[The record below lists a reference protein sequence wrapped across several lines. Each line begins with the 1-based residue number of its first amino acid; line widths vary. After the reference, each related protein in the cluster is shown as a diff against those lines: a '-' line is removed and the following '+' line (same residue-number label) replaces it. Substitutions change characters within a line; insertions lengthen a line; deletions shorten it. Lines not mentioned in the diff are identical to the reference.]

1 MRRAGTATNPVSTLQ
16 DESRRTDHFRT
27 TRAVKTNALVP
38 STRPR
43 CVDEL
48 WQSAAEKPRAEIH
61 DQDSVTGSQVST
73 ESPRESVR
81 VTLRAPPPSPA
92 VSSGSAAAAGGGGG
106 SGGDGG
112 SRHVTERSGCCSVTP
127 WSPKCLPRSH
137 VEEDDDEEGDETVAE
152 GRPPSLLRKCRR
164 GPVPNVPCTLD
175 RRTNWT
181 EELPLPTP
189 EQRMRET
196 ACQIVSDLVPIN
208 VSGSNFERQA
218 SARRS
223 FATSE
228 SIVRR
233 KKRLQRR
240 KTITGIPEH
249 VRRELGCCYGTDGW
263 RCHSLSRLGNSTF
276 LSALEPR
283 ETCDSACQ
291 TDDGEHHQQQRRE
304 NHRGGALPAPTPHV
318 VSPSERRV
326 RALLHR
332 RDGASDRISRSQ
344 GDVRGPALATNAARR
359 ATADIDSDDDDDDD
373 NNDKDSGRGGSG
385 GGGSAVGFSA
395 RREFGRD
402 LAAGRTP
409 VTDGDRQTRGREDA
423 DATTRVEVHRTDSDA
438 RDSASSEEGSVFL
451 PSNSSGSDRVCL
463 TDRGA
468 DGTETAGDMAN
479 LGHGESLSGGTS
491 RLKSNERPK
500 RLVNGVA
507 LPPAATH
514 EQYQCTSHGRSR
526 APSVAHVQG
535 LQLNNGAPVPPGQMP
550 AAATCAAA
558 DPDGAPMCRQRGG
571 GATSEVMGKCGA
583 AREAGSHHHHH
594 HHRGVFPETE
604 SSERSDAGSMFS
616 EDMDGYYTSMHFDSG
631 LRGRSYSS
639 ASSEPSHPGRGMRN
653 RSFSITKLRQK
664 PAPPKRDVS
673 LRRDAQPQI
682 ASACK
687 TGASGRDS
695 SDSASL
701 AESRAALAGCCA
713 RRAMVASHG
722 EEEKLRALRIYN
734 GTAGRH
740 EDALLNNHRV
750 RDATAAPHATS
761 ETPKSSSA
769 FVSTAN
775 NGPHRGLKIPN
786 GDVIPAAGYA
796 PHDAQELLGGR
807 ASPEGTQLAELRR
820 SLKLDIKTTH
830 VASTCQKNNTAHY
843 EDPWVLRDDSEA
855 AAETPTPGPERAT
868 VSSQVP
874 AMTPAMTPA
883 AAAAAT
889 PTVRRS
895 ESVDSWSYDE
905 MLPSE
910 AYHSL
915 SSSSTATG
923 TTVVEC
929 QRLGSD
935 EALSGTSP
943 RAAPSSPATTA
954 SSQSKS
960 SSPEKVSSVTSPS
973 SGYSSQSGTPTS
985 LVPAPLFPRSGSP
998 AVVKVK
1004 PKVPERT
1011 SSLKP
1016 PITHR
1021 PQPLPPPSVM
1031 AGEYREIVANSYPAV
1046 PGSAMSAG
1054 QRTKPSRESPMF
1066 HFPPDPCFVTAS
1078 LDGILLSRVMSSCSE
1093 LYSKRGHL
1101 VQSASFPCQ
1110 YASGV
1115 MGPLTGGG
1123 GGAIKMQDPAVTAV
1137 KVLDTHVGK
1146 GTPVPDYEFVK
1157 LRMENETCV
1166 LPKPLP
1172 DLLTDSQRPAHA
1184 AAPVS
1189 AYHHCGAHR
1198 RHRHCQPDATKPIVQ
1213 ASAASP
1219 HEAQDFMDRKK
1230 CADPTIDSSDQYH
1243 TSAVPAAV
1251 AVGVAAETAKCDISS
1266 SARVNRAKVSCAE
1279 SVTKSNKKSESEPLP
1294 KCLDE
1299 STLTPATPTLLHQ
1312 PSPAPPQTSSAGC
1325 ALDSSGSQLE
1335 LHSYKDAA
1343 PSDQECHQNNQATAT
1358 MARSP
1363 ASPSVSYSVSVIHPK
1378 SPHAFTAVSSHQGS
1392 AIIQDVEH
1400 SSRPIE
1406 NGSANITERVATCN
1420 GGSPPWED
1428 EREQHTE
1435 VLATTVKDAPGILG
1449 KEQEVRGKEAVATE
1463 MGEGNARVLQES
1475 ADDVGDGV
1483 FEFQM
1488 AKVVAEEY
1496 DEGAMRRSSS
1506 RSEDDV
1512 FVTSPS
1518 VSMTTADLFEAI
1530 YRSKRKFLC
1539 RKESAERGSSDS
1551 TPGSPVVTSPI
1562 VGSPVLASARGN
1574 GSPRLSSPHGRRSQ
1588 TSQEHFKALLLRK
1601 GSRSDAGSRMSAAEL
1616 LKHTKNA
1623 AAAAGSPRPDGTAS
1637 PLDARSLLARDHCES
1652 PAASSPGWQGHSTP
1666 GRREHRARHPLAIR
1680 AGVRGDGVAISPG
1693 ARHGPRALR
1702 LASVRHSP
1710 AMQPIS
1716 EGEGETAEAAAAAD
1730 DDDDDGG
1737 GETPSEVAGE
1747 RREEES
1753 PSGSKVDEH

>member
-1 MRRAGTATNPVSTLQ
+1 
-16 DESRRTDHFRT
+16 
-27 TRAVKTNALVP
+27 
-38 STRPR
+38 
-43 CVDEL
+43 
-48 WQSAAEKPRAEIH
+48 
-61 DQDSVTGSQVST
+61 
-73 ESPRESVR
+73 
-81 VTLRAPPPSPA
+81 
-92 VSSGSAAAAGGGGG
+92 
-106 SGGDGG
+106 
-112 SRHVTERSGCCSVTP
+112 
-127 WSPKCLPRSH
+127 
-137 VEEDDDEEGDETVAE
+137 
-152 GRPPSLLRKCRR
+152 R

-249 VRRELGCCYGTDGW
+249 VRRELGTCARNKPHISHVTAL
-263 RCHSLSRLGNSTF
+263 CHRP
-276 LSALEPR
+276 A
-283 ETCDSACQ
+283 
-291 TDDGEHHQQQRRE
+291 QRRE

-682 ASACK
+682 A
-687 TGASGRDS
+687 R
-695 SDSASL
+695 
-701 AESRAALAGCCA
+701 
-713 RRAMVASHG
+713 
-722 EEEKLRALRIYN
+722 
-734 GTAGRH
+734 
-740 EDALLNNHRV
+740 
-750 RDATAAPHATS
+750 
-761 ETPKSSSA
+761 
-769 FVSTAN
+769 
-775 NGPHRGLKIPN
+775 
-786 GDVIPAAGYA
+786 
-796 PHDAQELLGGR
+796 R

-855 AAETPTPGPERAT
+855 
-868 VSSQVP
+868 VP

-1016 PITHR
+1016 P
-1021 PQPLPPPSVM
+1021 
-1031 AGEYREIVANSYPAV
+1031 
-1046 PGSAMSAG
+1046 
-1054 QRTKPSRESPMF
+1054 
-1066 HFPPDPCFVTAS
+1066 
-1078 LDGILLSRVMSSCSE
+1078 
-1093 LYSKRGHL
+1093 
-1101 VQSASFPCQ
+1101 
-1110 YASGV
+1110 
-1115 MGPLTGGG
+1115 
-1123 GGAIKMQDPAVTAV
+1123 
-1137 KVLDTHVGK
+1137 
-1146 GTPVPDYEFVK
+1146 
-1157 LRMENETCV
+1157 
-1166 LPKPLP
+1166 
-1172 DLLTDSQRPAHA
+1172 
-1184 AAPVS
+1184 
-1189 AYHHCGAHR
+1189 
-1198 RHRHCQPDATKPIVQ
+1198 
-1213 ASAASP
+1213 
-1219 HEAQDFMDRKK
+1219 
-1230 CADPTIDSSDQYH
+1230 
-1243 TSAVPAAV
+1243 
-1251 AVGVAAETAKCDISS
+1251 
-1266 SARVNRAKVSCAE
+1266 
-1279 SVTKSNKKSESEPLP
+1279 
-1294 KCLDE
+1294 
-1299 STLTPATPTLLHQ
+1299 
-1312 PSPAPPQTSSAGC
+1312 
-1325 ALDSSGSQLE
+1325 
-1335 LHSYKDAA
+1335 
-1343 PSDQECHQNNQATAT
+1343 
-1358 MARSP
+1358 
-1363 ASPSVSYSVSVIHPK
+1363 
-1378 SPHAFTAVSSHQGS
+1378 
-1392 AIIQDVEH
+1392 
-1400 SSRPIE
+1400 
-1406 NGSANITERVATCN
+1406 
-1420 GGSPPWED
+1420 
-1428 EREQHTE
+1428 
-1435 VLATTVKDAPGILG
+1435 
-1449 KEQEVRGKEAVATE
+1449 
-1463 MGEGNARVLQES
+1463 
-1475 ADDVGDGV
+1475 
-1483 FEFQM
+1483 
-1488 AKVVAEEY
+1488 
-1496 DEGAMRRSSS
+1496 
-1506 RSEDDV
+1506 
-1512 FVTSPS
+1512 
-1518 VSMTTADLFEAI
+1518 
-1530 YRSKRKFLC
+1530 
-1539 RKESAERGSSDS
+1539 
-1551 TPGSPVVTSPI
+1551 
-1562 VGSPVLASARGN
+1562 
-1574 GSPRLSSPHGRRSQ
+1574 
-1588 TSQEHFKALLLRK
+1588 
-1601 GSRSDAGSRMSAAEL
+1601 
-1616 LKHTKNA
+1616 
-1623 AAAAGSPRPDGTAS
+1623 
-1637 PLDARSLLARDHCES
+1637 
-1652 PAASSPGWQGHSTP
+1652 
-1666 GRREHRARHPLAIR
+1666 
-1680 AGVRGDGVAISPG
+1680 
-1693 ARHGPRALR
+1693 
-1702 LASVRHSP
+1702 
-1710 AMQPIS
+1710 
-1716 EGEGETAEAAAAAD
+1716 
-1730 DDDDDGG
+1730 
-1737 GETPSEVAGE
+1737 
-1747 RREEES
+1747 
-1753 PSGSKVDEH
+1753 